1 MRGRK
6 LSLEEVLKLEDGY
19 KVWVEPIGKEWELY
33 KNDPYI
39 STFTKD
45 KDGYLDFMDM
55 NGIFT
60 GCFDYDDNKNI
71 TDFTNGFECGVY
83 KFIETPLIVHNL
95 AQEICNL
102 RSLDLTDENIE
113 MIIEEFS

>member
-1 MRGRK
+1 MKGRK
-6 LSLEEVLKLEDGY
+6 LSLEEVLNLEDGC